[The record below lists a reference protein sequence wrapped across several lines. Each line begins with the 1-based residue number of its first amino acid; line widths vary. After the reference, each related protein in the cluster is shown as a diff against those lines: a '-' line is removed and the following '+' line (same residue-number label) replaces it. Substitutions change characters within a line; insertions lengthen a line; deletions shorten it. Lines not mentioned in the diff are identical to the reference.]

1 MLTPCNAFERYQIS
15 TTLVEKFTSVNP
27 ETLQMSRTIMAVVK
41 VAIGEQ
47 GERTCDDCSD
57 AMVTSTLLKL
67 LEPLDIPTENAST
80 SQPLKNRFSTPL

>member
-1 MLTPCNAFERYQIS
+1 MLTPCNAFQRYQIS
-15 TTLVEKFTSVNP
+15 TTLVEKFTAINP

-47 GERTCDDCSD
+47 GEQICDDCSD

-67 LEPLDIPTENAST
+67 LKPFDTPTENV
-80 SQPLKNRFSTPL
+80 STPIC

>member
-1 MLTPCNAFERYQIS
+1 MLTPYNAFQRYQIS
-15 TTLVEKFTSVNP
+15 TTLVEKFTAINP

-47 GERTCDDCSD
+47 GEQTCDDCSD

-67 LEPLDIPTENAST
+67 LKPLDIPTENAST
-80 SQPLKNRFSTPL
+80 SQLLKNRFSTPF

>member
-1 MLTPCNAFERYQIS
+1 MLTPCNAFQRYQIS
-15 TTLVEKFTSVNP
+15 TTLVEKFTAINP

-47 GERTCDDCSD
+47 GEQTYACDDCSD

-67 LEPLDIPTENAST
+67 LKPFDTPTENAST
-80 SQPLKNRFSTPL
+80 PIC